1 MLAVPWVRYAFVV
14 LLTSSESI
22 GYILIPPYL
31 QQQGFDYALIGAL
44 VGIEGV
50 ASLGSRFPSGL
61 LYRRGRAKWLTSVA
75 LALVGMT
82 FLCYPLANNVV
93 LFALALAA
101 IGLGSGVATTVN
113 MAMFM
118 DAMPSGADKHNAM
131 SFYAATISFGH
142 LLGGLIG
149 GNAADAF
156 GFVASFYLAGITTI
170 GAIGLLWLDRLPATH
185 ARPTLQAR
193 AAAPVKRRERLV
205 NVLRIFAE
213 PQMVVI
219 SLVAFLL
226 NFLHGIVTTFFP
238 LYAIEAGMSLSQI
251 AVLKSAHSLTNT
263 LARPVAGGPIR
274 LLGVRRACYLSL
286 ALLAGLVAV
295 LPGQHP
301 FWVFAVL
308 LGGIGLMRAIVMVAS
323 TVAMADMDEARI
335 SRGTASGFYHSSK
348 DLGSLTSPAICGAM
362 ASVAGLAT
370 MLLLAPIVS
379 AAAFFGVV
387 GLMSRRSA
395 MRLEPAPPV
404 GT

>member
-31 QQQGFDYALIGAL
+31 QRQGFDYALIGAL
-44 VGIEGV
+44 VGVEGI
-50 ASLGSRFPSGL
+50 ASLASRFPSGL
-61 LYRRGRAKWLTSVA
+61 LYRRGRAKWLTSAA
-75 LALVGMT
+75 LALVGLT
-82 FLCYPLANNVV
+82 FLVYPLADNAV
-93 LFALALAA
+93 LYAAALAA

-118 DAMPSGADKHNAM
+118 DAMPQGADKHNAM

-156 GFVASFYLAGITTI
+156 GFVTSFELAGITTL
-170 GAIGLLWLDRLPATH
+170 GAIGILWLDKLPAVS
-185 ARPTLQAR
+185 ARPAHHVR
-193 AAAPVKRRERLV
+193 SAISGSRRERVV
-205 NVLRIFAE
+205 NLLRVFAE
-213 PQMVVI
+213 PKMVVI
-219 SLVAFLL
+219 SMVAFLL

-263 LARPVAGGPIR
+263 FARPVAGGPIR
-274 LLGVRRACYLSL
+274 LLGVDRACYLSL
-286 ALLAGLVAV
+286 ALLAGLIAL

-301 FWVFAVL
+301 FWAFAVL

-323 TVAMADMDEARI
+323 TVAMADMDESRI
-335 SRGTASGFYHSSK
+335 SRGAASGFYHSSK
-348 DLGSLTSPAICGAM
+348 DLGSLTSPAICGAV
-362 ASVAGLAT
+362 ASIAGLAT
-370 MLLLAPIVS
+370 MLVAAPIVA

-387 GLMSRRSA
+387 SVTSRRRA
-395 MRLEPAPPV
+395 PVLKPATPV
-404 GT
+404 